1 MLSSLCAV
9 PTLLGD
15 IAGSRRNHARFA
27 VRPSSRGI
35 KQALQGLHWLAS
47 AMRMGRGRHTAD
59 RNETATFQAEAL
71 ACLDSLYR
79 TALRLT
85 RVPADAEDLV
95 QDTYLKAFRAADRF
109 EPGTNLKAWLFTT
122 LHRRFLEAQRRI
134 VRFPHLEI
142 DEATEDLPRVE
153 PALADQLDAQTVIK
167 MLGKVDMQFQAAV
180 ALFYLEDYS
189 YNEIAAILEI
199 PLGTVKSRIARGI
212 AQLRVLILKD
222 PHNQTIPGEEPS

>member
-1 MLSSLCAV
+1 MQASPPCSGAFRDLS
-9 PTLLGD
+9 GD
-15 IAGSRRNHARFA
+15 PSRNLRFQRNFVSARTSYEQAGQQTELDFGNLVEFYYGPLYRFA
-27 VRPSSRGI
+27 
-35 KQALQGLHWLAS
+35 
-47 AMRMGRGRHTAD
+47 M
-59 RNETATFQAEAL
+59 
-71 ACLDSLYR
+71 SLTR
-79 TALRLT
+79 TAS
-85 RVPADAEDLV
+85 DAGDLV
-95 QDTYLKAFRAADRF
+95 QDTFLAWAAKGHQLRDK
-109 EPGTNLKAWLFTT
+109 TKVKAWLFTT

-222 PHNQTIPGEEPS
+222 SHNQTIPGEEPS